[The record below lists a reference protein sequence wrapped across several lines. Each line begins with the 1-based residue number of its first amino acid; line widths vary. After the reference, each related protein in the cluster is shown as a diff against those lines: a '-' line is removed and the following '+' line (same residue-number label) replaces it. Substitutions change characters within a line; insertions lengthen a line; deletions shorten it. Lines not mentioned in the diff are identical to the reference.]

1 MGLFDIFRSRIK
13 DLGDSLDED
22 TLTAEEGSVEAF
34 EALSR
39 SEEFPIKRTH
49 VPAYK
54 TQPDFGDEDEE
65 WEDFDEEEELQPPS
79 NNDDEWDDETSTITT
94 NEQSLPERRIAR
106 DQSES
111 ARPKGSRVELHV
123 LRSTTG
129 RNLVS
134 VADAPRAS
142 TGSSKIDLDSGA
154 SLEIDLGG
162 GIVETGGRVIKDSTA
177 LESLLEEMEM
187 ILLEADMGIEA
198 IDTVL
203 NLLRNE
209 LIGSRL
215 RKGANLAKVLEA
227 SLKRALRSLLRA
239 GYWDLDETLNRLCK
253 SEDGPVVLM
262 VVGVNGVGKTTS
274 VAKMA
279 HRFTQQGHDVVLA
292 AADTFR
298 AGAIDQLQMHADRLN
313 VRCVSSQRGGDP
325 AAIARDAIDSA
336 KARGA
341 DVVIVDTAGRMQ
353 NKTNLMEELRKVHR
367 VTNPH
372 LVLFVADA
380 LAGNDAIEQ
389 ATVFQKML
397 DFDGFFLCKLDTAK
411 GGAALSIAHIT
422 GRPIVMVG
430 VGQDYEDLHPFDPDW
445 LLEEMFR

>member
-22 TLTAEEGSVEAF
+22 ALTADEDTTEAKA
-34 EALSR
+34 ALSKKEDIIEHH
-39 SEEFPIKRTH
+39 SEEIPPTPKSEPIEI
-49 VPAYK
+49 
-54 TQPDFGDEDEE
+54 DEDDE
-65 WEDFDEEEELQPPS
+65 WEDWEDEP
-79 NNDDEWDDETSTITT
+79 STISTT
-94 NEQSLPERRIAR
+94 EKTLPERRIAR
-106 DQSES
+106 DISES
-111 ARPKGSRVELHV
+111 ARPKGSRVDLHV

-134 VADAPRAS
+134 VQDAPRAS

-162 GIVETGGRVIKDSTA
+162 GIVETGGRVIKDSSA

-239 GYWDLDETLNRLCK
+239 GYWDLDETVKRLSK
-253 SEDGPVVLM
+253 SEEGPVVLM

-279 HRFTQQGHDVVLA
+279 HRFTQDGHNVVLA

-298 AGAIDQLQMHADRLN
+298 AGAIDQLQMHADRLG
-313 VRCVSSQRGGDP
+313 VRCVRSQRGGDP
-325 AAIARDAIDSA
+325 AAIARDAIESA

-341 DVVIVDTAGRMQ
+341 DIVIVDTAGRMQ

-367 VTNPH
+367 VSNPH

-389 ATVFQKML
+389 AVVFQKML

-430 VGQDYEDLHPFDPDW
+430 VGQGYEDLHPFDPDW

>member
-1 MGLFDIFRSRIK
+1 
-13 DLGDSLDED
+13 
-22 TLTAEEGSVEAF
+22 
-34 EALSR
+34 
-39 SEEFPIKRTH
+39 
-49 VPAYK
+49 
-54 TQPDFGDEDEE
+54 
-65 WEDFDEEEELQPPS
+65 
-79 NNDDEWDDETSTITT
+79 
-94 NEQSLPERRIAR
+94 
-106 DQSES
+106 
-111 ARPKGSRVELHV
+111 
-123 LRSTTG
+123 
-129 RNLVS
+129 
-134 VADAPRAS
+134 
-142 TGSSKIDLDSGA
+142 
-154 SLEIDLGG
+154 
-162 GIVETGGRVIKDSTA
+162 
-177 LESLLEEMEM
+177 MEM

-239 GYWDLDETLNRLCK
+239 GYWDLDETVNRLSK
-253 SEDGPVVLM
+253 TEEGPVVLM

-367 VTNPH
+367 VSNPH

-389 ATVFQKML
+389 AVVFQKML

-411 GGAALSIAHIT
+411 GGAALSIAHTT

-430 VGQDYEDLHPFDPDW
+430 VGQGYEDLHPFDPDW

>member
-22 TLTAEEGSVEAF
+22 ALTADEDTTEAKD
-34 EALSR
+34 ALSKKEDIIEHNLEETPPIQN
-39 SEEFPIKRTH
+39 SELIET
-49 VPAYK
+49 
-54 TQPDFGDEDEE
+54 TEDDE
-65 WEDFDEEEELQPPS
+65 WED
-79 NNDDEWDDETSTITT
+79 WDDEISNSSTT
-94 NEQSLPERRIAR
+94 EKSLPERRIAR
-106 DQSES
+106 DTSETV
-111 ARPKGSRVELHV
+111 RPKGSRVDLHV

-142 TGSSKIDLDSGA
+142 IGSSKVDLDSGA

-162 GIVETGGRVIKDSTA
+162 GIVETGGRVIKDSSA

-239 GYWDLDETLNRLCK
+239 GYWDLDETVNRLSK
-253 SEDGPVVLM
+253 TEEGPVVLM

-367 VTNPH
+367 VSNPH

-389 ATVFQKML
+389 AVVFQKML

-430 VGQDYEDLHPFDPDW
+430 VGQGYEDLHPFDPDW

>member
-22 TLTAEEGSVEAF
+22 ALTADADTTEAKA
-34 EALSR
+34 ALSKKEDIIEQNTGETP
-39 SEEFPIKRTH
+39 SLPKPDPIE
-49 VPAYK
+49 V
-54 TQPDFGDEDEE
+54 DEDDE
-65 WEDFDEEEELQPPS
+65 WED
-79 NNDDEWDDETSTITT
+79 WDDDTSNISTT
-94 NEQSLPERRIAR
+94 KKPLPDRRIAR
-106 DQSES
+106 DISES
-111 ARPKGSRVELHV
+111 ERPKGSRVDLHV

-134 VADAPRAS
+134 VKDAPRAS
-142 TGSSKIDLDSGA
+142 IGSSKVDLDSGA

-162 GIVETGGRVIKDSTA
+162 GIVDTGGRVIKDSSA

-215 RKGANLAKVLEA
+215 RKGADLAKVLEA

-239 GYWDLDETLNRLCK
+239 GYWDLDETVKRLSK
-253 SEDGPVVLM
+253 SEEGPIILM

-279 HRFTQQGHDVVLA
+279 HRFTQGGHEVVLA

-298 AGAIDQLQMHADRLN
+298 AGAIDQLQMHADRLG
-313 VRCVSSQRGGDP
+313 VRCVRSQRGGDP
-325 AAIARDAIDSA
+325 AAIARDAIESA
-336 KARGA
+336 RARGS
-341 DVVIVDTAGRMQ
+341 DIVIVDTAGRMQ

-367 VTNPH
+367 ISNPH

-389 ATVFQKML
+389 AVVFQKML

-430 VGQDYEDLHPFDPDW
+430 VGQGYEDLHPFDPDW